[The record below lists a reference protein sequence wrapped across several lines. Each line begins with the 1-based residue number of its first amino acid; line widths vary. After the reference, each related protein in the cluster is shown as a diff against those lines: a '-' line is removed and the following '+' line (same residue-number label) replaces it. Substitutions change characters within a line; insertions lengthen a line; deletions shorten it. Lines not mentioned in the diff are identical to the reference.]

1 MAVPPA
7 AAAVASTF
15 DVMAVMVTFLLLR
28 RCIRSAETVATCADV
43 DAYLDQAMRA
53 VSAGP
58 EFQHRKSVAKLI
70 AREPL

>member
-43 DAYLDQAMRA
+43 GAYLDQ
-53 VSAGP
+53 G
-58 EFQHRKSVAKLI
+58 
-70 AREPL
+70 REPSALTLSFNIDNL

>member
-43 DAYLDQAMRA
+43 GAYLDQGCEP
-53 VSAGP
+53 SALTP
-58 EFQHRKSVAKLI
+58 SVNIEDL
-70 AREPL
+70 